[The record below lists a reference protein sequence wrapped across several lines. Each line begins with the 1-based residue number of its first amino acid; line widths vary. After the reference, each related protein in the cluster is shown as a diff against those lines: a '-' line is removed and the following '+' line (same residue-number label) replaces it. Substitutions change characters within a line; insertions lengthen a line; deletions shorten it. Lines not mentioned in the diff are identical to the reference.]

1 VESIDQLIERQKAF
15 FYTGKTKDL
24 SFRLN
29 SIKRLKDAVKRY
41 EPDIINALKKDLGKP
56 EKDAYMTEI
65 GIVYDECNYIM
76 KRLKSWIQPQRVK
89 TSLALRGAKSFLLRE
104 PYGVSLII
112 APWNYPFQLVI
123 TPLIG
128 AIAAGNC
135 VILKPSEKT
144 PLVSKLLV
152 QMIEGVFEKEYVA
165 VVEGDQEVSKAL
177 VESDVDFIFFTGG
190 EQTGKKVM
198 ESAAKRL
205 VPVVLELGGKNPC
218 IVDKDANLEL
228 AARRIMWGKLLN
240 AGQTCIAPDYLV
252 VHERIKNSLLQK
264 IKEEV
269 TNFYGDEPLK
279 HSDYQRVANREQ
291 FDHLVRF
298 LTNGKIVLG
307 GKVDRERLLISP
319 TVLDEVSW
327 KDPVMKEE
335 IFGPIL
341 PVISFS
347 ELDEVIEKI
356 RYLPKPLAVYYFSE
370 SEEKQVKVVES
381 IPFGGGCMN
390 DTILHVSSPRLPFGG
405 VGTSGMGRYR
415 GKYSFECF
423 TYEKSILQQTTRF
436 DIPFRY
442 PTSKNGLRWIRY
454 FFR

>member
-1 VESIDQLIERQKAF
+1 
-15 FYTGKTKDL
+15 
-24 SFRLN
+24 
-29 SIKRLKDAVKRY
+29 
-41 EPDIINALKKDLGKP
+41 
-56 EKDAYMTEI
+56 
-65 GIVYDECNYIM
+65 
-76 KRLKSWIQPQRVK
+76 
-89 TSLALRGAKSFLLRE
+89 
-104 PYGVSLII
+104 
-112 APWNYPFQLVI
+112 
-123 TPLIG
+123 
-128 AIAAGNC
+128 
-135 VILKPSEKT
+135 
-144 PLVSKLLV
+144 
-152 QMIEGVFEKEYVA
+152 
-165 VVEGDQEVSKAL
+165 
-177 VESDVDFIFFTGG
+177 
-190 EQTGKKVM
+190 M

-240 AGQTCIAPDYLV
+240 AGQTCIAPDYLL

-269 TNFYGDEPLK
+269 SHFYGEEPLK
-279 HSDYQRVANREQ
+279 HSNYQRVANREQ

-307 GKVDRERLLISP
+307 GKVDREQLLISP
-319 TVLDEVSW
+319 TILDEISW
-327 KDPVMKEE
+327 EDPVMQEE

-341 PVISFS
+341 PVIAFS
-347 ELDEVIEKI
+347 ELDEAIEKI

-423 TYEKSILQQTTRF
+423 SYEKSILQQTTRF

-442 PTSKNGLRWIRY
+442 PSSKNSLKWIRY
-454 FFR
+454 FFK

>member
-1 VESIDQLIERQKAF
+1 MDQLVERQRAF

-24 SFRLN
+24 SFRLD
-29 SIKRLKDAVKRY
+29 SLRKLKDAVKRY
-41 EPDIINALKKDLGKP
+41 EPDIINALKKDLGKT

-65 GIVYDECNYIM
+65 GMVYNECNYII
-76 KRLKSWIQPQRVK
+76 KRLKSWVQPQRVK
-89 TSLALRGAKSFLLRE
+89 TALPLKGAKSFLLRE

-123 TPLIG
+123 IPLIG

-165 VVEGDQEVSKAL
+165 VVEGDQKVSEAL

-190 EQTGKKVM
+190 EKTGKKVM

-240 AGQTCIAPDYLV
+240 AGQTCIAPDYLL

-269 TNFYGDEPLK
+269 SHFYGEEPLK
-279 HSDYQRVANREQ
+279 HSNYQRVANREQ

-307 GKVDRERLLISP
+307 GKVDREQLLISP
-319 TVLDEVSW
+319 TILDEISW
-327 KDPVMKEE
+327 EDPVMQEE

-341 PVISFS
+341 PVIAFS
-347 ELDEVIEKI
+347 ELDEAIEKI

-423 TYEKSILQQTTRF
+423 SYEKSILQQTTRF

-442 PTSKNGLRWIRY
+442 PSSKNSLKWIRY
-454 FFR
+454 FFK